1 MQPGFIKFDQSSVI
15 PTCSRVAVSWT
26 LFFRL
31 NADRSCGIDLS
42 GSNNLRQSRTS
53 LFDAKVHN
61 SARINLAS
69 LAVVPSLSSG
79 FVTGGYETMVSSCSS
94 PMVFCMQVRLSF
106 VEMVVRRDLEIW
118 MSSFRF
124 LFRFLFRV
132 LSHRSFSYGIK
143 SRAPLLWVHLFFFT
157 GFTIFLEITL
167 FQNY

>member
-1 MQPGFIKFDQSSVI
+1 MQPGFIKFDQSSII

-26 LFFRL
+26 LVFRS

-69 LAVVPSLSSG
+69 LAVIPSVSSG

-118 MSSFRF
+118 MSSFRVF
-124 LFRFLFRV
+124 FRV
-132 LSHRSFSYGIK
+132 LSHRAFSYGIK
-143 SRAPLLWVHLFFFT
+143 SRGPLLRVHLFLQDLPFFWR
-157 GFTIFLEITL
+157 LL
-167 FQNY
+167 L